1 MEHKGDNS
9 VTAVQAAERACR
21 DAPHESSPYI
31 SPSVFSL
38 DVGYTSQDVIR
49 GEDPWIDLFAV
60 IPSGLDALR
69 ID

>member
-1 MEHKGDNS
+1 VEEKRDNS
-9 VTAVQAAERACR
+9 VTAMHAVKSACR
-21 DAPHESSPYI
+21 DASHEPATNI